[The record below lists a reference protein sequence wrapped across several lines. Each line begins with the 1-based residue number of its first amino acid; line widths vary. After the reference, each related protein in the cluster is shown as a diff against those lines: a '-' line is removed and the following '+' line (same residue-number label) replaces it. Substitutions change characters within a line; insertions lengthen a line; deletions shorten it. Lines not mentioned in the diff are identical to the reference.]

1 MVKVMQNFRVK
12 RRWREVGKK
21 QAVLAAGRKVGIKE
35 EKEKVRG
42 VVGGVL
48 H

>member
-1 MVKVMQNFRVK
+1 MQSFREK
-12 RRWREVGKK
+12 RGGREAEKM

-35 EKEKVRG
+35 GKERERV

-48 H
+48 Q